1 MNEKQID
8 ALEAGRELDA
18 LVAQHVMGWKWYK
31 RVGRAVLLPPTW
43 EIDFLYDPL
52 DSTEGLEREHID
64 GVRFGSSTNRQ
75 DWDSSSFPPFPKLST
90 TWDGAWLV
98 WAKMPEAKALDEA
111 GGLFSA
117 RFHCEWGAEGWEIGY
132 YAVGD
137 TAPLAICKAA
147 LKVVMLG

>member
-1 MNEKQID
+1 MTLLTEAEVD

-18 LVAQHVMGWKWYK
+18 LLAEYLFNYAWIDPVRFENNNMRMLTAPD
-31 RVGRAVLLPPTW
+31 RAK
-43 EIDFLYDPL
+43 FL
-52 DSTEGLEREHID
+52 LERGCVVADKQWE
-64 GVRFGSSTNRQ
+64 RYA
-75 DWDSSSFPPFPKLST
+75 DWDTYVPYFST
-90 TWDGAWLV
+90 TWDGMGQV

-111 GGLFSA
+111 GGIFSA
-117 RFHCEWGAEGWEIGY
+117 RFHCEWGAEGWELGY